1 MVNNPKLIP
10 AGGSATAGQSKPDDS
25 FLDTRAQFETWLSK
39 LRADQSGDSGSLPV
53 EFEHDSADF
62 VIECTP
68 GSSCEIQFEGVLHM
82 KGIVAGSIR
91 SKRGT
96 LVTGPGIVDADVE
109 VCTAIISSSGYI
121 DITDTER
128 VLLRGNVRVAG
139 NIRSPALS
147 IREGAIFEGHY
158 NFMDEEERDSEASQ
172 LQVSGAIR
180 GISGVSV
187 AAD

>member
-1 MVNNPKLIP
+1 MVNDYNLIP
-10 AGGSATAGQSKPDDS
+10 AGSVETASQSKRDDS

-39 LRADQSGDSGSLPV
+39 LSTDHSGHPGSLPF
-53 EFEHDSADF
+53 EFEHDPADF
-62 VIECTP
+62 VIECAP
-68 GSSCEIQFEGVLHM
+68 GSSCDIQFEGVLHM

-139 NIRSPALS
+139 NIQSPALS

-158 NFMDEEERDSEASQ
+158 LFIDEEWRNSEASQ

-180 GISGVSV
+180 GVSGVS
-187 AAD
+187 AAAE

>member
-1 MVNNPKLIP
+1 MVNNPNLIP
-10 AGGSATAGQSKPDDS
+10 ARGSATASQSNPDDS

-39 LRADQSGDSGSLPV
+39 LRDQSGDPGSLPV

-158 NFMDEEERDSEASQ
+158 NFMDEEARDSEASQ

-180 GISGVSV
+180 GISGVRV